1 MCCPYFINKATWR
14 TIMSVGEPKD
24 GATARLAERLLGM
37 RANREVIPPDPNH
50 SVRWHEHDYPSPV
63 ARWNYHPEYEIHLIR
78 KGTGKF
84 IVGDHIGTFEA
95 GHVSL
100 VGSGLPHDWV
110 SDLEPGEVLENRDV
124 VIQFDGKW
132 VEHTAALVPEMAEVK
147 PLLDQSARG
156 IEFLGQAARSA
167 ALSMEAMGAS
177 TGLARL
183 QHLME
188 LFSTLTRAPQEERRY
203 LADEWFRP
211 QLDGQAAAV
220 VDIVLEYVFSNHAG
234 TLKMSDAAALVGM
247 TEPTFSKYFKRSTG
261 QNFSDLTRKLRLAH
275 ARRLLERS
283 DKAISDICYEVGFSN
298 LSNFNRHFL
307 NDAGETPRNY
317 RQRVR
322 NEL

>member
-1 MCCPYFINKATWR
+1 VSAPDPN
-14 TIMSVGEPKD
+14 E
-24 GATARLAERLLGM
+24 GAAARLAQRLLGM
-37 RANREVIPPDPNH
+37 RANREVIPADPNH
-50 SVRWHEHDYPSPV
+50 AVRWHEHDYPSPL

-95 GHVSL
+95 GHVSI

-110 SDLEPGEVLENRDV
+110 SDLEPGEVLQGRDA

-132 VEHTAALVPEMAEVK
+132 VEQAAALIPEMAEVK
-147 PLLDQSARG
+147 PLLEQSARG
-156 IEFLGQAARSA
+156 IEFLGRSA
-167 ALSMEAMGAS
+167 AAAASSIEAMGAS
-177 TGLARL
+177 TGVERL
-183 QHLME
+183 HHLLK
-188 LFSTLTRAPQEERRY
+188 LFTILTRAPQEERRY
-203 LADEWFRP
+203 LAEEWFRP

-234 TLKMSDAAALVGM
+234 DVKMSEAAALVGM
-247 TEPTFSKYFKRSTG
+247 PEPTFSKYFKRATG
-261 QNFSDLTRKLRLAH
+261 QNFSDLVRKLRLAH

-307 NDAGETPRNY
+307 NDAGETPRQY
-317 RQRVR
+317 RQRVHG
-322 NEL
+322 

>member
-1 MCCPYFINKATWR
+1 MTPVDL
-14 TIMSVGEPKD
+14 SD

-37 RANREVIPPDPNH
+37 RADREVIPHDPDH
-50 SVRWHEHDYPSPV
+50 SVRWHQHDYPSAV

-110 SDLEPGEVLENRDV
+110 SDLEPGELIEGRDAL
-124 VIQFDGKW
+124 IQFDGKW
-132 VEHTAALVPEMAEVK
+132 VEQTAELVPELAEIK
-147 PLLDQSARG
+147 PLLEQSARG
-156 IEFLGQAARSA
+156 IEFLGPTAHAAA
-167 ALSMEAMGAS
+167 AAIEAMGVS
-177 TGLARL
+177 TGLVRL
-183 QHLME
+183 HRLLE
-188 LFSTLTRAPQEERRY
+188 LFAVLAHAPQEDRRY

-234 TLKMSDAAALVGM
+234 SVKMSEAAALVGM
-247 TEPTFSKYFKRSTG
+247 PEPTFSKYFKRATG
-261 QNFSDLTRKLRLAH
+261 QNFSDLVRKLRLAH
-275 ARRLLERS
+275 ARRLLEHS

-307 NDAGETPRNY
+307 NDAGETPRQY
-317 RQRVR
+317 RQRTQG
-322 NEL
+322 

>member
-1 MCCPYFINKATWR
+1 MTVTEA
-14 TIMSVGEPKD
+14 D
-24 GATARLAERLLGM
+24 GGAAARLAERLLGM
-37 RANREVIPPDPNH
+37 RANREVIPADPNH
-50 SVRWHEHDYPSPV
+50 SVRWHEHDYPSPL

-95 GHVSL
+95 GHVSI

-110 SDLEPGEVLENRDV
+110 SDLAPGEVLEKRDA

-132 VEHTAALVPEMAEVK
+132 IQQAASVIPEMAEVK
-147 PLLDQSARG
+147 PLLEQSARG
-156 IEFLGQAARSA
+156 IEFLGRSA
-167 ALSMEAMGAS
+167 VTAAKSIEAMGEA
-177 TGLARL
+177 TGLERL
-183 QHLME
+183 HHLLE
-188 LFSTLTRAPQEERRY
+188 LFAVLTRAPQEERSY

-234 TLKMSDAAALVGM
+234 TVKMSEAAALVGM
-247 TEPTFSKYFKRSTG
+247 PEPTFSKYFKRATG
-261 QNFSDLTRKLRLAH
+261 QNFSDLVRKLRLAH

-283 DKAISDICYEVGFSN
+283 DVAISDICYEVGFSN

-307 NDAGETPRNY
+307 NDAGETPRQY
-317 RQRVR
+317 RQRVQSSD
-322 NEL
+322 

>member
-1 MCCPYFINKATWR
+1 M
-14 TIMSVGEPKD
+14 
-24 GATARLAERLLGM
+24 
-37 RANREVIPPDPNH
+37 
-50 SVRWHEHDYPSPV
+50 

-110 SDLEPGEVLENRDV
+110 SDLAPGEVLASRDA

-132 VEHTAALVPEMAEVK
+132 VEQTAALVPEMAEVR
-147 PLLDQSARG
+147 PLLEQSARG
-156 IEFLGQAARSA
+156 IEFLGRSA
-167 ALSMEAMGAS
+167 VKAAASIEAMGAS
-177 TGLARL
+177 TGLERL
-183 QHLME
+183 HHLFE
-188 LFSTLTRAPQEERRY
+188 LFAVLAHAPAEERRY

-220 VDIVLEYVFSNHAG
+220 VDIILEYVFTNHDG
-234 TLKMSDAAALVGM
+234 NVKMSEAAALVGM
-247 TEPTFSKYFKRSTG
+247 PEPTFSKYFKRATG
-261 QNFSDLTRKLRLAH
+261 QNFSALVRKLRLAH

-283 DKAISDICYEVGFSN
+283 DKAISEICYEVGFSN

-317 RQRVR
+317 RQRVQS
-322 NEL
+322 

>member
-1 MCCPYFINKATWR
+1 
-14 TIMSVGEPKD
+14 MSAADLTDGAE

-50 SVRWHEHDYPSPV
+50 SVRWHQHDYPSPV

-110 SDLEPGEVLENRDV
+110 SDLEPGQVLENRDA
-124 VIQFDGKW
+124 VIQFDAKW
-132 VEHTAALVPEMAEVK
+132 VEQTAALVPEMAEVK

-156 IEFLGQAARSA
+156 IEFLGRSA
-167 ALSMEAMGAS
+167 ETAAAAIEAMGS
-177 TGLARL
+177 TTGLERL
-183 QHLME
+183 RHLLE
-188 LFSTLTRAPQEERRY
+188 LFAVLARAPQDERRY

-211 QLDGQAAAV
+211 QLDSQAAAV
-220 VDIVLEYVFSNHAG
+220 VDIVLEYVFGNHAG
-234 TLKMSDAAALVGM
+234 TVKMSEAAALVGM
-247 TEPTFSKYFKRSTG
+247 PEPTFSKYFKRATG
-261 QNFSDLTRKLRLAH
+261 QNFSDLVRKLRLAH
-275 ARRLLERS
+275 ARRLLEHS
-283 DKAISDICYEVGFSN
+283 DKAVSEICYEVGFSN

-307 NDAGETPRNY
+307 NDAGETPRAY
-317 RQRVR
+317 RQR
-322 NEL
+322 LHG

>member
-1 MCCPYFINKATWR
+1 MTPVDL
-14 TIMSVGEPKD
+14 SD

-37 RANREVIPPDPNH
+37 RADREVIPHDPDH
-50 SVRWHEHDYPSPV
+50 SVRWHQHDYPSAV

-110 SDLEPGEVLENRDV
+110 SDLEPGELIEGRDAL
-124 VIQFDGKW
+124 IQFDGKW
-132 VEHTAALVPEMAEVK
+132 VEQTAELVPELAEIK
-147 PLLDQSARG
+147 PLLEQSARG
-156 IEFLGQAARSA
+156 IEFLGPTAHAAA
-167 ALSMEAMGAS
+167 AAIEAMGVS
-177 TGLARL
+177 TGLVRL
-183 QHLME
+183 HRLLE
-188 LFSTLTRAPQEERRY
+188 LFAVLAHAPQEDRRY

-234 TLKMSDAAALVGM
+234 SVKMSEAAALVGM
-247 TEPTFSKYFKRSTG
+247 PEPTFSKYFKRATG
-261 QNFSDLTRKLRLAH
+261 QNFSDLVRKLRLAH
-275 ARRLLERS
+275 ARRLLEHS

-307 NDAGETPRNY
+307 NDAGETPRQY
-317 RQRVR
+317 RQRTHG
-322 NEL
+322 